1 MNDNEYSKVK
11 TNESHFYSGK
21 SNCLA
26 AKKVN
31 LTIQSFLKQE
41 DLLLRQM
48 RSVEQDEPVVIPL
61 SSDSY

>member
-11 TNESHFYSGK
+11 TNESHFYNGK
-21 SNCLA
+21 SIRLA

-31 LTIQSFLKQE
+31 LTIQSYLQQE

-48 RSVEQDEPVVIPL
+48 QSVEQDEQVVIPL
-61 SSDSY
+61 S

>member
-11 TNESHFYSGK
+11 TNESHFYNGK
-21 SNCLA
+21 SIRLA

-31 LTIQSFLKQE
+31 LTIQSFLQQE

-48 RSVEQDEPVVIPL
+48 QSVEQDEQVVIPL
-61 SSDSY
+61 S